1 MASFGKCR
9 DSRFKY
15 RMVHYIRL
23 QNEIRLNSEFTL
35 FKTVKMRPNVLK
47 GIQTTTN
54 KIKLALLIVQVR
66 SKKNSLLWP
75 LKRLYDA

>member
-1 MASFGKCR
+1 MASFGKC
-9 DSRFKY
+9 
-15 RMVHYIRL
+15 VGLNIGWYIRL
-23 QNEIRLNSEFTL
+23 QNKIVRLNSEFTL